1 MGHTPVNHP
10 LRPIYRALSALT
22 GLYFVV
28 FGVVGLIV
36 TGGNPLFSTDTDIGR
51 VLGQGSNLGWSIA
64 SIILG
69 AVILLGVVIGRNL
82 DVAINTYL
90 GWALLVVGT
99 FSLAV
104 LRTDVNIFNF
114 TISTVIVTY
123 IAGLVL
129 IMAGYY
135 SKIVAEKDAGT
146 PRQVREKQAA

>member
-1 MGHTPVNHP
+1 MAHTPVNHP

-28 FGVVGLIV
+28 FGVVGLIA
-36 TGGNPLFSTDTDIGR
+36 TSGYALFAMGADVDR
-51 VLGQGSNLGWSIA
+51 VLGLGSNLAWSIA
-64 SIILG
+64 SIVLG

-82 DVAINTYL
+82 DVAIDTYL
-90 GWALLVVGT
+90 GWALLVIGT
-99 FSLAV
+99 FSLTV

-146 PRQVREKQAA
+146 PRQVRQSQAA

>member
-28 FGVVGLIV
+28 FGVVGLIATSGNALFA
-36 TGGNPLFSTDTDIGR
+36 TGADVDR
-51 VLGQGSNLGWSIA
+51 VLGLGSNLGWSIA

-82 DVAINTYL
+82 DVAIDTYL
-90 GWALLVVGT
+90 GWALLVIGT
-99 FSLAV
+99 FSLTV

-114 TISTVIVTY
+114 TVSTVIVTY

-135 SKIVAEKDAGT
+135 SKVVAEEDAGT
-146 PRQVREKQAA
+146 PRQVQESRAA